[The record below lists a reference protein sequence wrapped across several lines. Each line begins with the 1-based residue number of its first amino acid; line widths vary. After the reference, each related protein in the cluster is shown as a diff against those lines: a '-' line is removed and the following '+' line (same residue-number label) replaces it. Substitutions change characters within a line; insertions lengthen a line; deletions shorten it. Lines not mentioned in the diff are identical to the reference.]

1 MTFEV
6 KESMHVEQKKKR
18 DGIKN
23 GKSLD
28 NKHPWFQAGNKSI

>member
-1 MTFEV
+1 
-6 KESMHVEQKKKR
+6 MHVEQKKR